1 MPEECISR
9 RSPAITSPAI
19 LLLHPLTPAISVSLS
34 GFAPDTP
41 CVAHVWMADDFED
54 IAPELTPGEVTAAI
68 ELADRTLDAD
78 VSLSWEFMRDC
89 AESVKARRETE

>member
-1 MPEECISR
+1 MKRE
-9 RSPAITSPAI
+9 
-19 LLLHPLTPAISVSLS
+19 LTLAGLMASLS
-34 GFAPDTP
+34 GFAPEMP
-41 CVAHVWMADDFED
+41 CVAHVWMADDFDD
-54 IAPELTPGEVTAAI
+54 IDPELTPGEVTAAI

>member
-1 MPEECISR
+1 APPDRMMKRE
-9 RSPAITSPAI
+9 
-19 LLLHPLTPAISVSLS
+19 LTLAGLMASLS

-41 CVAHVWMADDFED
+41 CVAHVWMADDFDD

>member
-1 MPEECISR
+1 MMKRE
-9 RSPAITSPAI
+9 
-19 LLLHPLTPAISVSLS
+19 LTLAGLMASLS

-41 CVAHVWMADDFED
+41 CVAHIWMADDFED
-54 IAPELTPGEVTAAI
+54 IDPELTPGEVTAAI

-78 VSLSWEFMRDC
+78 ISLSWGFMRDC

>member
-1 MPEECISR
+1 MMKRE
-9 RSPAITSPAI
+9 
-19 LLLHPLTPAISVSLS
+19 LTLAGLMASLS

-41 CVAHVWMADDFED
+41 CVAHIWMVDDFED
-54 IAPELTPGEVTAAI
+54 IDPELTPGEVTAAI

-78 VSLSWEFMRDC
+78 ISLSWGFMRDC

>member
-1 MPEECISR
+1 MKRE
-9 RSPAITSPAI
+9 
-19 LLLHPLTPAISVSLS
+19 LTLAGLMASLS
-34 GFAPDTP
+34 GFDPDTP
-41 CVAHVWMADDFED
+41 CVAHVRMADDFDD
-54 IAPELTPGEVTAAI
+54 IDPELTPGEVTAAI

>member
-1 MPEECISR
+1 MKRE
-9 RSPAITSPAI
+9 
-19 LLLHPLTPAISVSLS
+19 LTLAGLMASLS

-41 CVAHVWMADDFED
+41 CVAHVWMGDDFD
-54 IAPELTPGEVTAAI
+54 YIDPELTPGEVTAAI

>member
-1 MPEECISR
+1 MAGEAPPDRMMKRE
-9 RSPAITSPAI
+9 
-19 LLLHPLTPAISVSLS
+19 LTLAGLMTSLS

-41 CVAHVWMADDFED
+41 CVAHIWMADDFED
-54 IAPELTPGEVTAAI
+54 IDPELTPGEVTAAI

-78 VSLSWEFMRDC
+78 ISLSWGFMRDC